1 MKSWTEPFRRRELTV
16 VAIPYRDV
24 ALRPMEGA
32 NSVLL
37 TALPYFF
44 PTEEGQNLA
53 RFAALPDYHGYFGR
67 LLQEI
72 CEELREAFPQH
83 FFRPF
88 TDNSPLDERKAAL
101 LGGLAA
107 KGKNNLCTTDK
118 GSFVFLGEI
127 VTDGDF
133 SLRITPP
140 TMNCENCN
148 ACLRA
153 CPNGALT
160 EEGFRYER
168 CLAYITQ
175 KKGDLTE
182 EEQTALRNHRMAW
195 GCDRCAEACPHNRNL
210 PTATIALPPNTRLPR
225 LSSEEI
231 QDLSDRKYRERYAD
245 RAFAWR
251 GKATMLRNLK
261 LLEESNHGKNEE

>member
-1 MKSWTEPFRRRELTV
+1 MDSWTEPFLHRELTV
-16 VAIPYRDV
+16 VAVPYEEV
-24 ALRPMEGA
+24 ALRPIEGA

-44 PTEEGQNLA
+44 PREEGQNLA
-53 RFAALPDYHGYFGR
+53 RFAALPDYHGYFGG
-67 LLQEI
+67 LLREI
-72 CEELREAFPQH
+72 CEELQASYPQY

-88 TDNSPLDERKAAL
+88 TDNSPVNEQKAAL

-107 KGKNNLCTTDK
+107 KGKNNLCTTAQ

-127 VTDGDF
+127 VTDGIF
-133 SLRITPP
+133 SRSVAPP
-140 TMNCENCN
+140 EMKCDTCN

-160 EEGFRYER
+160 EEGFRHEK
-168 CLAYITQ
+168 CLAYINQ

-182 EEQTALRNHRMAW
+182 EEQTAIRKSGIAW
-195 GCDRCAEACPHNRNL
+195 GCDRCAEVCPHNGHL
-210 PTATIALPPNTRLPR
+210 PTAKIALPPNTRILR
-225 LSSEEI
+225 LSIEEI
-231 QDLSDRKYRERYAD
+231 RDLSDRKYRERYAD

-261 LLEESNHGKNEE
+261 LLEETNNGKNE